1 MAATILSIEQEIFNM
16 WWGHSKRQCVTAL
29 VGVKQLLDRISYMDD
44 KQVRQHTC
52 ESAKEIIDNLLRE
65 KDKDK

>member
-1 MAATILSIEQEIFNM
+1 M

-65 KDKDK
+65 KDKNK